1 MENKNTP
8 SPQRY
13 KALYDPPRPA
23 QPVYTEVEGESLS
36 AVLRENPPDHFIPE
50 LRNEVYTTL
59 KIDCNLFVPTTE
71 TGMTASV
78 LYSVVMAGQ
87 KGKNFLVTFYE
98 LDKKELDSLP
108 PDTEHFTT
116 PTQEG

>member
-1 MENKNTP
+1 MENKKPT
-8 SPQRY
+8 SLQRY

-36 AVLRENPPDHFIPE
+36 AVLRENPPDRFIPE

-59 KIDCNLFVPTTE
+59 KIDCNLFIPTTE

-78 LYSVVMAGQ
+78 LYSIVMAGQ
-87 KGKNFLVTFYE
+87 KGKNFLVVFYE

-108 PDTEHFTT
+108 PDAEHLV
-116 PTQEG
+116 PPPQEE